1 MYRRYI
7 ELVRYL
13 YPVRLTESM
22 KAADANQSVCR
33 IGESCNRRSMGIL
46 M

>member
-7 ELVRYL
+7 ELVRCL

-22 KAADANQSVCR
+22 KAADADQFCVSHW
-33 IGESCNRRSMGIL
+33 
-46 M
+46 